1 MYHSHLS
8 AVGDLLLV
16 EAVPMID
23 SSILQV
29 KPLGAADPEG
39 AADQPPERKALCHY
53 HSTLHTRF
61 PSGET
66 RSGRTIGR
74 LLMNESNFNS
84 LLGDAQPTPML
95 VRPDY
100 FPPCGR
106 ITSVNYS
113 F

>member
-1 MYHSHLS
+1 M
-8 AVGDLLLV
+8 
-16 EAVPMID
+16 
-23 SSILQV
+23 
-29 KPLGAADPEG
+29 
-39 AADQPPERKALCHY
+39 
-53 HSTLHTRF
+53 RF

-84 LLGDAQPTPML
+84 LLGDARPTPML